1 MFYKANEHST
11 ILKNWFITHF
21 IARSCRRIHFCN
33 TGTRHAIKESCYSMD
48 YIDYAFKERVD
59 RAMIDVKQ
67 V

>member
-1 MFYKANEHST
+1 MVNKPISHRK
-11 ILKNWFITHF
+11 IVQKNTLHP
-21 IARSCRRIHFCN
+21 
-33 TGTRHAIKESCYSMD
+33 GTRHANSMD